1 MISPG
6 GAARGQTVNRI
17 LTDGRRGAVPST
29 TPHDLRS
36 RLRISPTPPLSLC
49 YDRTRLRRANE
60 TKPSG
65 QMERQVWEGLTNF
78 NTPARAQPIQARSPC
93 LPDMSRASDRPP
105 TSLCPRQSG
114 ASMYLRWSATPVPAV
129 LRHVLRP
136 LWVRAP
142 TRTRDAP
149 GPLLLA
155 RRRPPSR
162 SLGQKRIRPH
172 HVLSGIHAPPC
183 DQGGQIQV
191 RPRRRLSGRGGFRFG
206 PFAGRRVSRFERARH
221 RNLNTALVCAG
232 ENRAVATHPVLGF
245 RRNP

>member
-6 GAARGQTVNRI
+6 GAARGQTVNRF

-155 RRRPPSR
+155 RRRPPLSIAR
-162 SLGQKRIRPH
+162 TKADPAASCFVRNPCTTLRPGRTNP
-172 HVLSGIHAPPC
+172 SPAATAF
-183 DQGGQIQV
+183 V
-191 RPRRRLSGRGGFRFG
+191 RPGRFSVRSFRG
-206 PFAGRRVSRFERARH
+206 PSRVAF
-221 RNLNTALVCAG
+221 
-232 ENRAVATHPVLGF
+232 
-245 RRNP
+245 